1 MESAPLLVH
10 RLDDTRLQEAWLVMR
25 ALWVDSGNDPDW
37 AKVKAH
43 AITHLYFDLFDP
55 RVRTEYLK
63 SIGRTVSSNGKA
75 YGVGVYVVSNWPQ
88 VAGDGKSFAE
98 KVSKQLSIVAPG
110 PDVAS
115 FPKVQLDIEQHDPVF
130 ILDALERWRE
140 LRPKRDTS
148 WTMEPMQGGWMTP
161 AFVTGV
167 LACKVRVVPQYYL
180 GDMSPVAQDVALKD
194 LLNAGFPA
202 SIVTGFYDAAALPAY
217 WDGFSFT
224 QGRLP

>member
-1 MESAPLLVH
+1 
-10 RLDDTRLQEAWLVMR
+10 MR

-37 AKVKAH
+37 VKVQAYK
-43 AITHLYFDLFDP
+43 ITHLYFDLFDP
-55 RVRTEYLK
+55 RVRNAYL
-63 SIGRTVSSNGKA
+63 SHVKA
-75 YGVGVYVVSNWPQ
+75 RGYGVGVYVVSNWAQ
-88 VAGDGKSFAE
+88 VAGDGKTFAE

-130 ILDALERWRE
+130 ILDALGRWRE

-148 WTMEPMQGGWMTP
+148 WTMESMQGGWMTP

-180 GDMSPVAQDVALKD
+180 GDMSPVAQDVGLKD

-202 SIVTGFYDAAALPAY
+202 SIVTGFYDAAVLPRE
-217 WDGFSFT
+217 WDGFAFT
-224 QGRLP
+224 MGRLP